1 MVGVASREGVPGTL
15 DGWANKFGACAS
27 AGEGHQFGFCSI
39 SLEAIFVEPDED
51 CFIFGLRGF
60 GGSFEGG
67 GDGVYGSVV
76 DVEGQVSMLPRLRDV

>member
-1 MVGVASREGVPGTL
+1 M
-15 DGWANKFGACAS
+15 
-27 AGEGHQFGFCSI
+27 
-39 SLEAIFVEPDED
+39 EPDED